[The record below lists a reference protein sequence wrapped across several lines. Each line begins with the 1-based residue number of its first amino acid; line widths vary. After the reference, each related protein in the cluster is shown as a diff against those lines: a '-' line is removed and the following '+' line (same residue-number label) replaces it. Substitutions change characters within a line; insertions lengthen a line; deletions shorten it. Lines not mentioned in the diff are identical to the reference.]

1 MFNVV
6 GEVLPSAHVERVLR
20 DYYAGKLGDADL
32 VERLLKDVD
41 EGHFRAICQ
50 TALEGL
56 AAKKLNLDMLIER
69 RARTQERRVVP
80 ETIAR
85 FIKESA
91 QDAALRSMTTRHRS
105 RR

>member
-1 MFNVV
+1 M
-6 GEVLPSAHVERVLR
+6 
-20 DYYAGKLGDADL
+20 
-32 VERLLKDVD
+32 D